1 MKALLKKILNVYPD
15 YSKKNEFNNQYF
27 TRFNE
32 RAVEF
37 SFVFRQISQICPKTI
52 LDVGTGTTA
61 LPHLIRNCGPLV
73 TAVDNVKDYWP
84 NGMTNRHYHIINDDI
99 IKTKLK
105 AKFDMIT
112 CISVLE
118 HIEQFDAAVAN
129 MIKLLNPGG
138 HLIIT
143 CPYTDDNYV
152 KNVYD
157 LEDSSYGKG
166 NPFVAQSYS
175 GKNLSDWLKNGNAAV
190 VEQEY
195 WQFWDGKYWTCGKQ
209 IIPPVKVS
217 VNERHQI
224 SCILIK
230 KNN

>member
-1 MKALLKKILNVYPD
+1 MKGLLKKILTIYPD
-15 YSKKNEFNNQYF
+15 YSTKNEFNNQSF

-37 SFVFRQISQICPKTI
+37 SFVFRKISELYPKTI

-61 LPHLIRNCGPLV
+61 LPHLMRNCGPLV
-73 TAVDNVKDYWP
+73 TAVDNIKDYWP
-84 NGMTNRHYHIINDDI
+84 NGMTNRHYHVINDDI
-99 IKTKLK
+99 THTQLSGS
-105 AKFDMIT
+105 FDMVT
-112 CISVLE
+112 CVSVLE
-118 HIEQFDAAVAN
+118 HIQHFDAAVAN
-129 MIKLLNPGG
+129 MLKLLNPYG

-157 LEDSSYGKG
+157 LEDSSYGKE
-166 NPFVAQSYS
+166 NSFVAQSYS
-175 GKNLSDWLKNGNAAV
+175 RKNLTNWLKNGNAAV

-195 WQFWDGKYWTCGKQ
+195 WQFWEGKFWTCGNQ

-217 VNERHQI
+217 VHDRHQI

-230 KNN
+230 RNS